1 MKFKAISKLAAALL
15 GALASFAAQA
25 QTGNILNVLAAP
37 SGQGEVLVLP
47 LDGALGTALIDGLRL
62 ETVVEGEFRVHRAH
76 YKGRTHTA
84 YAPLDGPIQRYAF
97 DKARGRFDE
106 VTPNLLVRM
115 TDYGE
120 LAAVIEAA
128 GARRGKAYPA
138 LGWALLELPAQA
150 NPAEA
155 AQRLLT
161 HPLIISAQVQLRSAI
176 HVPM

>member
-1 MKFKAISKLAAALL
+1 MKLKATSKSTAALL
-15 GALASFAAQA
+15 GALACLAAQA
-25 QTGNILNVLAAP
+25 QTGKILNVLAAP
-37 SGQGEVLVLP
+37 SGQGEVLVMP
-47 LDGALGTALIDGLRL
+47 LDATPGTALIDGLRL
-62 ETVVEGEFRVHRAH
+62 ETAVEGSFRVHRAH
-76 YKGRTHTA
+76 FKGRIHTA

-97 DKARGRFDE
+97 NKARGRFDE

-115 TDYGE
+115 TDYDE
-120 LAAVIEAA
+120 LAAVIEAV

-161 HPLIISAQVQLRSAI
+161 HPLITSAEVQLRGAI

>member
-1 MKFKAISKLAAALL
+1 MQFKAISKPTAVLL

-47 LDGALGTALIDGLRL
+47 LDGAPGTALIDGLRI
-62 ETVVEGEFRVHRAH
+62 ETTIEGAFRVHRAH
-76 YKGRTHTA
+76 YRGRTHTA
-84 YAPLDGPIQRYAF
+84 YAPLDGPVQRYAF
-97 DKARGRFDE
+97 DKTQGRFDE

-115 TDYGE
+115 TDYDE
-120 LAAVIEAA
+120 LAAVIEAV

-138 LGWALLELPAQA
+138 LGLALLELPAEA

-155 AQRLLT
+155 AQRLLR
-161 HPLIISAQVQLRSAI
+161 HPLITSAEVQLRGAL